1 MKSEMKIMR
10 EEAQKNKIDLLEEL
24 EKREDKW
31 EKDKKEMVG
40 RIAALEN
47 IIQDMYKKVEESEVV
62 EKVVIEDKLEE
73 LE

>member
-1 MKSEMKIMR
+1 MKIMR